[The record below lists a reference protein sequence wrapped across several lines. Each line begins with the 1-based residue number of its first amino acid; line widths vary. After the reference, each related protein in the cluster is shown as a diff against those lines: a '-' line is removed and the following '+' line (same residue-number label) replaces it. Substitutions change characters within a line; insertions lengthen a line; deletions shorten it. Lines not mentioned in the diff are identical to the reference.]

1 MQLYGSKVDTVSQQ
15 RARLYRLATLGAGVF
30 VHLIVCWTI
39 LSIGYMTIEPMQFA
53 GLGSLAAAGFVL
65 FSIAITMEW
74 NLGLEDPDMSLAQM
88 MWAVSVIVMTAYFVE
103 EFKPVVVLAGLAMI
117 VMGANRLTRKELII
131 FSIYSFATYA
141 LSVTYKAQ
149 FDSLSW
155 ITEIVVMIAFGL
167 VLVFGP
173 VLYRFEMTM
182 VESILI
188 DKNEE
193 LSSALARI
201 RELAVR
207 DELTGA
213 YNRRHLL
220 DFTAQ
225 QKAMADRR
233 DYRYTV
239 CFVDLDFFKR
249 VNDRFGHSTGDHV
262 LRSFSDIAKMILREV
277 DCVARIGGEEFVLVL
292 GGTPQQDAVIAIRR
306 IAQKL
311 SELQVSS
318 IEPQY
323 RITASIG
330 VTEYKT
336 GEEIEQTM
344 DRADKAL
351 YDAKRTGRNKIV
363 IAEVDATI

>member
-15 RARLYRLATLGAGVF
+15 RSRLYRLATLGAGVF

-39 LSIGYMTIEPMQFA
+39 LSIGYMTIEPMQFV

-65 FSIAITMEW
+65 FAIAITMEW

-88 MWAVSVIVMTAYFVE
+88 IWAVSVIVMTA
-103 EFKPVVVLAGLAMI
+103 
-117 VMGANRLTRKELII
+117 NRLTRKELIV

-173 VLYRFEMTM
+173 MLYRFEMTM
-182 VESILI
+182 VESILV

-220 DFTAQ
+220 DI
-225 QKAMADRR
+225 K
-233 DYRYTV
+233 
-239 CFVDLDFFKR
+239 CS
-249 VNDRFGHSTGDHV
+249 N
-262 LRSFSDIAKMILREV
+262 
-277 DCVARIGGEEFVLVL
+277 
-292 GGTPQQDAVIAIRR
+292 
-306 IAQKL
+306 
-311 SELQVSS
+311 
-318 IEPQY
+318 
-323 RITASIG
+323 
-330 VTEYKT
+330 
-336 GEEIEQTM
+336 
-344 DRADKAL
+344 
-351 YDAKRTGRNKIV
+351 
-363 IAEVDATI
+363 